1 MFAHTRASFR
11 FFRPLCRCAYSCN
24 GVYFGCKHKLVHCIA
39 TYFSIVAVFTCWERR
54 SRFHRSLRRSRFHRS
69 LPCDAHPSS
78 ARGWAT
84 YGAWRSPGCWV
95 SIYELGALVFAHET
109 AASSFG
115 SLNSCAQ
122 FVKMRIFSLLCS
134 LSLIAGATMCVGQCG
149 TVTHSTAQPFVSDL
163 CIGECIVVRLML
175 HISSDGCYIF
185 FRSLYYGPFSVS
197 AFRSSNL
204 FLRCRHVSSAVAR
217 VFDSGHDL
225 NSRVKHIWG

>member
-1 MFAHTRASFR
+1 MFAHTRASFW

-84 YGAWRSPGCWV
+84 YGAWRAPGCWV

-109 AASSFG
+109 AAFFFWLS
-115 SLNSCAQ
+115 Q
-122 FVKMRIFSLLCS
+122 FVRIFSLLCS

-149 TVTHSTAQPFVSDL
+149 TFTHSTAQPFVSDL
-163 CIGECIVVRLML
+163 CIGEGIVVRLML
-175 HISSDGCYIF
+175 DILSVAVLWSF
-185 FRSLYYGPFSVS
+185 FGLSLSLKQPVS
-197 AFRSSNL
+197 TLSACVFGGGTC
-204 FLRCRHVSSAVAR
+204 LRQW
-217 VFDSGHDL
+217 
-225 NSRVKHIWG
+225 SRPQ